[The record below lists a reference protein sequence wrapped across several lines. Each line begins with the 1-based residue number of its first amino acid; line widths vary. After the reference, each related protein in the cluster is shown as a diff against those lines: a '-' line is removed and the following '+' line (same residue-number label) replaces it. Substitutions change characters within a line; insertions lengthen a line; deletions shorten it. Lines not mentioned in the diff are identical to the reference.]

1 MKCYDFDVFAP
12 NPWTVWIF
20 AKEKGIEFE
29 RHVIDLLARENRREP
44 FLSRINPMGELPA
57 IETDDGHVICEVTAI
72 CEYLE
77 ELKPDPP
84 LIGRTPLERAET
96 RMWVR
101 RVELNIT
108 EYMYNGFRFA
118 EGIEIFRNRMLC
130 LPEAA
135 AGLKAKGK
143 AGREWLNGLMAGR
156 DFIAGKRFSL
166 ADIVLFAC
174 VDFAKGVGQ
183 PLEPEFANLTAW
195 YDRVAARPSAQA
207 SLHPAAP
214 QLKMAG

>member
-1 MKCYDFDVFAP
+1 MKLLNSFGP
-12 NPWTVWIF
+12 NPRLVRMF
-20 AKEKGIEFE
+20 MAEKGMSVPSEDL
-29 RHVIDLLARENRREP
+29 DLLAGANRQAP
-44 FLSRINPMGELPA
+44 YLSKNPAGQTPSLEL
-57 IETDDGHVICEVTAI
+57 DDGTVIAETVTI

-77 ELKPDPP
+77 EKQPTPA
-84 LIGRTPLERAET
+84 LIGTTAVERAVT

-101 RVELNIT
+101 RIELNVT

-143 AGREWLNGLMAGR
+143 AGREWLDGLIAGR
-156 DFIAGKRFSL
+156 DFIAGNKISL

-174 VDFAKGVGQ
+174 VDFAKDVGQ
-183 PLEPEFANLTAW
+183 PLEPEFKNLSAW
-195 YDRVAARPSAQA
+195 YARMGARPSAQT

>member
-1 MKCYDFDVFAP
+1 MKLLNSFGP
-12 NPWTVWIF
+12 NPRLVRMF
-20 AKEKGIEFE
+20 MAEKGITLPSEDL
-29 RHVIDLLARENRREP
+29 DLLGGANRQAP
-44 FLSRINPMGELPA
+44 YLSKNPAGQTPALEL
-57 IETDDGHVICEVTAI
+57 DDGTVIAETVTI

-77 ELKPDPP
+77 EKHP
-84 LIGRTPLERAET
+84 TPALVGTTAEQRAET

-156 DFIAGKRFSL
+156 DFIAGNRFSL
-166 ADIVLFAC
+166 ADIVFFAC

-195 YDRVAARPSAQA
+195 YARVAARPSAQS
-207 SLHPAAP
+207 SLHPAAA
-214 QLKMAG
+214 QVKMAG

>member
-1 MKCYDFDVFAP
+1 MKLLNSFGP
-12 NPWTVWIF
+12 NPRLVRMF
-20 AKEKGIEFE
+20 MAEKGITLPSEDL
-29 RHVIDLLARENRREP
+29 DLLGGANRQAP
-44 FLSRINPMGELPA
+44 YLSKNPAGQTPALEL
-57 IETDDGHVICEVTAI
+57 DDGTVIAETVTI

-77 ELKPDPP
+77 EKHP
-84 LIGRTPLERAET
+84 TPALVGTTAEQRAET

-156 DFIAGKRFSL
+156 DFIVGSRFSL
-166 ADIVLFAC
+166 ADIVFFAC

-195 YDRVAARPSAQA
+195 YARVAARPSAQS

>member
-1 MKCYDFDVFAP
+1 MKLLNSFGP
-12 NPWTVWIF
+12 NPRLVRMF
-20 AKEKGIEFE
+20 MAEKGITLPSEDL
-29 RHVIDLLARENRREP
+29 DLLGGANRQAP
-44 FLSRINPMGELPA
+44 YLSKNPAGQTPALEL
-57 IETDDGHVICEVTAI
+57 DDGTVLAETVVI

-77 ELKPDPP
+77 EKHP
-84 LIGRTPLERAET
+84 TPALVGTTAEQRAET

-156 DFIAGKRFSL
+156 DFIAGSRFSL

-195 YDRVAARPSAQA
+195 YARVAARPSAQS

>member
-1 MKCYDFDVFAP
+1 MKLLNSFGP
-12 NPWTVWIF
+12 NPRLVRMF
-20 AKEKGIEFE
+20 MAEKGISMASE
-29 RHVIDLLARENRREP
+29 DLDLMAAANRQAP
-44 FLSRINPMGELPA
+44 YLSKNPAGQTPSLEL
-57 IETDDGHVICEVTAI
+57 DDGTVIAETVTI

-77 ELKPDPP
+77 ELHPAPA
-84 LIGRTPLERAET
+84 LVGTTAAERANT

-130 LPEAA
+130 LPESA

-143 AGREWLNGLMAGR
+143 AGREWLDGLMVGR
-156 DFIAGKRFSL
+156 DFVAGDKISL

-174 VDFAKGVGQ
+174 LDFTRGVGQ
-183 PLEPEFANLTAW
+183 PLEPELKNLSAWFA
-195 YDRVAARPSAQA
+195 RMSARPSAQA
-207 SLHPAAP
+207 SLHPAAA

>member
-1 MKCYDFDVFAP
+1 MKLLNSFGP
-12 NPWTVWIF
+12 NPRLVRMF
-20 AKEKGIEFE
+20 LAEKGMTLPSEDL
-29 RHVIDLLARENRREP
+29 DLLAGANRQAP
-44 FLSRINPMGELPA
+44 YLQKNPAGQTPSLEL
-57 IETDDGHVICEVTAI
+57 DDGTVIAETVTI

-77 ELKPDPP
+77 EQKPQPA
-84 LIGRTPLERAET
+84 LIGETAAERANT

-143 AGREWLNGLMAGR
+143 AGREWLDKLIEGR
-156 DFIAGKRFSL
+156 DFVAGNKFTL

-183 PLEPEFANLTAW
+183 PLEPELKNLSAW
-195 YDRVAARPSAQA
+195 YARVAARPSAKA
-207 SLHPAAP
+207 SLHPAAE

>member
-1 MKCYDFDVFAP
+1 MKLLNSFGP
-12 NPWTVWIF
+12 NPRLVRMF
-20 AKEKGIEFE
+20 MAEKGMNIASEDL
-29 RHVIDLLARENRREP
+29 DLLAGANRQAP
-44 FLSRINPMGELPA
+44 YLSKNPAGQTPSLEL
-57 IETDDGHVICEVTAI
+57 DDGTVIAETVTI

-77 ELKPDPP
+77 EQQPSPA
-84 LIGRTPLERAET
+84 LIGSTAAERANT

-118 EGIEIFRNRMLC
+118 EGIEIFRNRVLC
-130 LPEAA
+130 LPESA
-135 AGLKAKGK
+135 AGLKANGK
-143 AGREWLNGLMAGR
+143 AGREWLDGLIAGR
-156 DFIAGKRFSL
+156 DFIAGNKISL

-174 VDFAKGVGQ
+174 VDFAKDVGQ
-183 PLEPEFANLTAW
+183 PLEPEFKNLQAW
-195 YDRVAARPSAQA
+195 YARMSARPSAQA